1 MVQAVAGSSPVAY
14 LSYKAL
20 GEPPVVV
27 FVVEDDDKARQFLRS
42 ADNVIT
48 GRLGKWGTPEASW
61 AALGRRRMFFV
72 SEIDAHQGTLRALR
86 LPEHSPALRRSLR
99 RHRGT
104 ALEPEQVPSLLP
116 AAFLKR

>member
-1 MVQAVAGSSPVAY
+1 
-14 LSYKAL
+14 
-20 GEPPVVV
+20 
-27 FVVEDDDKARQFLRS
+27 VVEDDEKAQHFVRS

-61 AALGRRRMFFV
+61 AALGRRRVFFV

-86 LPEHSPALRRSLR
+86 LPEHPPALRRSLR
-99 RHRGT
+99 GRRGA
-104 ALEPEQVPSLLP
+104 ALQPEQVPSLLP